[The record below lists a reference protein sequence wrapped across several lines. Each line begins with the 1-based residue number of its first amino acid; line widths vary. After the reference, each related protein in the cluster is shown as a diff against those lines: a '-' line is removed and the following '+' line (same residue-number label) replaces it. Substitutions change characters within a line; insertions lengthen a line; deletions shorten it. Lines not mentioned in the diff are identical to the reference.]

1 MWVTVPPR
9 HVFMS
14 CPAVTGTRDE
24 LGILCFLSEAK
35 EKGRSADAAYF
46 NFVNGFDARGIDK
59 VAAEEHQNRGLALME
74 LLDAWTAT
82 WEDPN

>member
-1 MWVTVPPR
+1 
-9 HVFMS
+9 MS

-24 LGILCFLSEAK
+24 LGILYFLCEAK
-35 EKGRSADAAYF
+35 ENGRSADAAYCDF
-46 NFVNGFDARGIDK
+46 LNGLDARGIGK